1 MTAVQ
6 IVFSIIYFIA
16 ALVLIAIVMLQS
28 GKSSGLG
35 AIGGNSGSETF
46 LAKNKTKSLDGKLA
60 KATKWVAIGFMV
72 LTLIICFL

>member
-16 ALVLIAIVMLQS
+16 ALILVAIVMLQS

-35 AIGGNSGSETF
+35 AIGGNSDTF
-46 LAKNKTKSLDGKLA
+46 MAKNKSKSLDSKLA
-60 KATKWVAIGFMV
+60 KLTKWVAIGFMV
-72 LTLIICFL
+72 LTLVICFL

>member
-35 AIGGNSGSETF
+35 VIGGNNTETF
-46 LAKNKTKSLDGKLA
+46 MAKNKSKGLDAKLA
-60 KATKWVAIGFMV
+60 KSTKWIALGFMV